1 MKTSHFSRMGIVCMA
16 LVVLTYFQSSGLLRA
31 QDVGFEATKA
41 AAEKG
46 DPEAEY
52 DLARCYER
60 GTGVE
65 KDYAK
70 AADYLTKSAEQG
82 YADAQ
87 VLLGSYYGKG
97 LGVNHDP
104 QQAVNWYRKAAEQGN
119 ALAQYAM
126 GGFYLSGRGVAK
138 DVNKVI
144 KWWRKAAGSDKM
156 VAGGCRAGPGCGHE
170 QPGIDV

>member
-70 AADYLTKSAEQG
+70 AADYLTK
-82 YADAQ
+82 
-87 VLLGSYYGKG
+87 
-97 LGVNHDP
+97 
-104 QQAVNWYRKAAEQGN
+104 AAEQGN

-144 KWWRKAAGSDKM
+144 KWWRKAAEQNHAEAEAALGQLYFTPFDGRTNHINFQEATKWLREAAEQGQV
-156 VAGGCRAGPGCGHE
+156 VA
-170 QPGIDV
+170 